1 MRVPRNFRAVC
12 LFDKKNFYFENKRSD
27 LDYFLWPDPDFIL
40 ITFIILFDF
49 MPFSFVCIYFV
60 AKKNNFVQF
69 TGSIS
74 SRIIRLKGGHL
85 FA

>member
-60 AKKNNFVQF
+60 AKKTISYNLQALSVV
-69 TGSIS
+69 GSY
-74 SRIIRLKGGHL
+74 
-85 FA
+85 A